1 MLTIVSCTVVV
12 ILTTS
17 SAANDEKFVTIT
29 TFSFQW
35 YTQFILL
42 QAFDKYDVIFISD
55 AVWNLCTDQDDID

>member
-1 MLTIVSCTVVV
+1 MFTIVSCTVVV

-17 SAANDEKFVTIT
+17 SAANDEKFVIIA

-42 QAFDKYDVIFISD
+42 QAFDIYDVIFISD